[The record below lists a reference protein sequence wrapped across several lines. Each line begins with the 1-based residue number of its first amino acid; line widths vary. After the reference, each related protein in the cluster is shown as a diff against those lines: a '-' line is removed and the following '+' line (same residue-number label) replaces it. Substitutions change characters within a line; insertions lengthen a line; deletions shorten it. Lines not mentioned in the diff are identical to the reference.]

1 MSSSISSVEEGGS
14 TSDEQY
20 SSRKLEWSEINSEI
34 GGKEED
40 EFDTVQD
47 RMKKNINSELGLC
60 VLQHFKLLESSL
72 SEMYRILHNT
82 AKKIVTSARRDDFTD
97 DVDETRGGDFE
108 LDYSIR
114 EILNPSFL
122 HLQRVYNLEMVRLSH
137 ELSN

>member
-1 MSSSISSVEEGGS
+1 MSSSISSVEEGAP
-14 TSDEQY
+14 TSDEKY
-20 SSRKLEWSEINSEI
+20 SSRKLEWKKIDSDI

-47 RMKKNINSELGLC
+47 RMTKNISSELGIC

-72 SEMYRILHNT
+72 GEMYRILHNT

-108 LDYSIR
+108 LDNSIR
-114 EILNPSFL
+114 ELLNPSFL
-122 HLQRVYNLEMVRLSH
+122 RVQRVYNLEMVRLSH

>member
-47 RMKKNINSELGLC
+47 RMKKNISSELGLLC
-60 VLQHFKLLESSL
+60 LTTF
-72 SEMYRILHNT
+72 
-82 AKKIVTSARRDDFTD
+82 
-97 DVDETRGGDFE
+97 
-108 LDYSIR
+108 
-114 EILNPSFL
+114 
-122 HLQRVYNLEMVRLSH
+122 
-137 ELSN
+137 

>member
-1 MSSSISSVEEGGS
+1 M
-14 TSDEQY
+14 
-20 SSRKLEWSEINSEI
+20 

-47 RMKKNINSELGLC
+47 RMKKNISSELGLC
-60 VLQHFKLLESSL
+60 LLRHFKLLESSL

-82 AKKIVTSARRDDFTD
+82 TKKIVTSARRDDFTE
-97 DVDETRGGDFE
+97 DVDETRGGDFD
-108 LDYSIR
+108 LDNSIR